1 MKPQMLQESSTHESQ
16 TIEAPQKEL
25 QDESVEE
32 AQSAEPTET
41 GSDFRVI
48 LYNDDYHDLD
58 EVVLQLIKATG
69 YQIEQCLEIT
79 LEVDHK
85 GRAICY
91 RGGREE
97 CHRVTRVLREIRLQ
111 CEVDCD

>member
-1 MKPQMLQESSTHESQ
+1 MKPQMLQESPTRESQ
-16 TIEAPQKEL
+16 TIEAPQEEL
-25 QDESVEE
+25 AETEQP
-32 AQSAEPTET
+32 AEPTET
-41 GSDFRVI
+41 GSDYRVI
-48 LYNDDYHDLD
+48 LYNDDYHDMD

-69 YQIEQCLEIT
+69 YQIEQCLQIT
-79 LEVDHK
+79 LEVDRK

-91 RGGREE
+91 RGSRDD

>member
-1 MKPQMLQESSTHESQ
+1 MKPQMLQDPTHETQ
-16 TIEAPQKEL
+16 TIEAPQEEL
-25 QDESVEE
+25 SAIEE
-32 AQSAEPTET
+32 TANPTET
-41 GSDFRVI
+41 GEDYRVI
-48 LYNDDYHDLD
+48 LYNDDYHDMD

-69 YQIEQCLEIT
+69 YQIEQCLQIT

-91 RGGREE
+91 RGARDD